1 MRHQDDTHI
10 EQMPMQLQTAQK
22 TRTAT
27 LASHCKS
34 NFAMAVAILQ
44 GLTALNAFA
53 AEVGAS
59 RSRPEIATGEAGAL
73 LGAVGILGDPADSV
87 AATAVAGIA
96 AAGLKVNPGA

>member
-1 MRHQDDTHI
+1 
-10 EQMPMQLQTAQK
+10 MQLQTPQK
-22 TRTAT
+22 TLTAT

-34 NFAMAVAILQ
+34 IFAMVVAILQ

-59 RSRPEIATGEAGAL
+59 RSHPEIATGKAGAP
-73 LGAVGILGDPADSV
+73 LGPVGIFGDPADSA

-96 AAGLKVNPGA
+96 AAGLKVNHGA